1 MAWQGKAFSFIILFG
16 YFFLFAFL
24 FKSSTICFA
33 VCLFAF
39 LFVAFAS
46 APMCTLS
53 GSFFREWV
61 LESMC
66 AGERL
71 PRRVAHGAASGFL
84 LHQGNSQSMLNTL
97 AVGII
102 LSEQIA
108 GMLYVRT

>member
-1 MAWQGKAFSFIILFG
+1 MKNWEKFSFIILLVT
-16 YFFLFAFL
+16 FLI
-24 FKSSTICFA
+24 T
-33 VCLFAF
+33 F

-84 LHQGNSQSMLNTL
+84 LHQGNS
-97 AVGII
+97 
-102 LSEQIA
+102 
-108 GMLYVRT
+108 